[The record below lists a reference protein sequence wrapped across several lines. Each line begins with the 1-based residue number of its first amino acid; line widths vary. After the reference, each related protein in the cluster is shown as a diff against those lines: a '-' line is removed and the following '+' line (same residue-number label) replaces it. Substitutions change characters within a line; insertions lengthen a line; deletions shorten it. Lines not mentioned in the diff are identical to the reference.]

1 MLLNDKEFNGYKES
15 ASNKGSKKKE
25 NFVLTSC
32 SHSSDDGSDHPLVIL
47 RYDLNFVLRVF
58 LYIRQYE
65 SAF

>member
-1 MLLNDKEFNGYKES
+1 MTRSSMDTMKVLLIKE
-15 ASNKGSKKKE
+15 AKKKE